1 MKEYLSTADEVLR
14 SQKTGHEGLSSAEA
28 SSRLEKNGKNKLAE
42 AKKDS
47 MLKKFFDELKEPMLI
62 ILMIG
67 MFALMIIPQRK
78 REKKIKDML
87 AAIKVGDRVRT
98 IGGIYGTVSA
108 LRDDIVTLTVG
119 PDKVRLVFARG
130 AIANVENVPVEATM
144 DDGVAETK

>member
-1 MKEYLSTADEVLR
+1 MPSDALSGI
-14 SQKTGHEGLSSAEA
+14 SSFMSSGGL
-28 SSRLEKNGKNKLAE
+28 
-42 AKKDS
+42 
-47 MLKKFFDELKEPMLI
+47 LI

-108 LRDDIVTLTVG
+108 LRDDIVTLTGG

>member
-1 MKEYLSTADEVLR
+1 MPSDALSGI
-14 SQKTGHEGLSSAEA
+14 SSFMSSGGL
-28 SSRLEKNGKNKLAE
+28 
-42 AKKDS
+42 
-47 MLKKFFDELKEPMLI
+47 LI

-119 PDKVRLVFARG
+119 PDKVRLVFARA

>member
-1 MKEYLSTADEVLR
+1 MPSDALSGI
-14 SQKTGHEGLSSAEA
+14 SSFMSSGGL
-28 SSRLEKNGKNKLAE
+28 
-42 AKKDS
+42 
-47 MLKKFFDELKEPMLI
+47 LI

-87 AAIKVGDRVRT
+87 AAIKVGDRVRP

>member
-1 MKEYLSTADEVLR
+1 MPSDALSGI
-14 SQKTGHEGLSSAEA
+14 SSFMSSGGL
-28 SSRLEKNGKNKLAE
+28 
-42 AKKDS
+42 
-47 MLKKFFDELKEPMLI
+47 LI

-67 MFALMIIPQRK
+67 MFALMIIPKRK

>member
-1 MKEYLSTADEVLR
+1 MPSDALSGI
-14 SQKTGHEGLSSAEA
+14 SSFMSSGGL
-28 SSRLEKNGKNKLAE
+28 
-42 AKKDS
+42 
-47 MLKKFFDELKEPMLI
+47 LI

-78 REKKIKDML
+78 RETKIKDML

>member
-1 MKEYLSTADEVLR
+1 MPSDALSGI
-14 SQKTGHEGLSSAEA
+14 SSFMSSGGL
-28 SSRLEKNGKNKLAE
+28 
-42 AKKDS
+42 
-47 MLKKFFDELKEPMLI
+47 LI

-130 AIANVENVPVEATM
+130 ASPTWR
-144 DDGVAETK
+144 TCRWKPP

>member
-1 MKEYLSTADEVLR
+1 MPSDALSGI
-14 SQKTGHEGLSSAEA
+14 SSFMSSGGL
-28 SSRLEKNGKNKLAE
+28 
-42 AKKDS
+42 
-47 MLKKFFDELKEPMLI
+47 LI

>member
-1 MKEYLSTADEVLR
+1 MPSDALSGI
-14 SQKTGHEGLSSAEA
+14 SSFMSSGGL
-28 SSRLEKNGKNKLAE
+28 
-42 AKKDS
+42 
-47 MLKKFFDELKEPMLI
+47 LI

-108 LRDDIVTLTVG
+108 LRDDIVPLTVG

>member
-1 MKEYLSTADEVLR
+1 MPSDALSGI
-14 SQKTGHEGLSSAEA
+14 SSFMNSGGL
-28 SSRLEKNGKNKLAE
+28 
-42 AKKDS
+42 
-47 MLKKFFDELKEPMLI
+47 LI